1 MKKENHMP
9 RDSNSLLRKQ
19 IRTAAKIFEWID
31 HITESE
37 NDAVQDI
44 FFEDDKPLMCL
55 YCGMKRKSFRI
66 YTEIN
71 TANDSISVSISFP
84 VSCNDENMPRVTKC
98 INKINSELLFGY
110 FRLDNK
116 ENAVKFCH
124 SYPFVDKIDVALFKE
139 MFVKYLVTADVN
151 STRIIRV
158 VNYG

>member
-1 MKKENHMP
+1 
-9 RDSNSLLRKQ
+9 
-19 IRTAAKIFEWID
+19 
-31 HITESE
+31 
-37 NDAVQDI
+37 
-44 FFEDDKPLMCL
+44 
-55 YCGMKRKSFRI
+55 MKRKSFRI

-151 STRIIRV
+151 STRIIRF

>member
-84 VSCNDENMPRVTKC
+84 VSCNDENMPRVTTSP
-98 INKINSELLFGY
+98 IHGRKIIPMQPIRESNSHRKTTITGENRIFGY
-110 FRLDNK
+110 GT
-116 ENAVKFCH
+116 ATTCGC
-124 SYPFVDKIDVALFKE
+124 ALSPSGMRCQPSCSKR
-139 MFVKYLVTADVN
+139 KK
-151 STRIIRV
+151 STR
-158 VNYG
+158 